1 MHDTPEGRDMFATN
15 ERALSHGCIHLEHP
29 AEMAQWLLRDKP
41 DWTLERVE
49 HTMQEGLD
57 NNTVYLTK
65 PVPILIVYGTAIVQ
79 DDGEVSLLP
88 GRLRPRRISR
98 SSLGQRLPVSIDCHR
113 VTRGIRRQ
121 SSLVLSSPTSP
132 PGQKSAVASHF
143 VARGIWE
150 IIDHWTSPRPLTSH

>member
-1 MHDTPEGRDMFATN
+1 MFATN

-98 SSLGQRLPVSIDCHR
+98 SSLGQRLPVSIDAIENSWHPEA
-113 VTRGIRRQ
+113 VKP
-121 SSLVLSSPTSP
+121 SLIEPNVSPGTKVGSCFTLCSQRDL
-132 PGQKSAVASHF
+132 GNY
-143 VARGIWE
+143 
-150 IIDHWTSPRPLTSH
+150 